1 MSLRGATSRAG
12 CEGIDVFGPG
22 RGVLIV
28 HTPNIAIFDSV
39 DKYSMFSKALLYAY
53 QPSEYSYSF
62 QHSHYQTNNCLSYLL
77 SRE

>member
-12 CEGIDVFGPG
+12 CGGIDVFGPG

-39 DKYSMFSKALLYAY
+39 DKYSMFSKALLHAY
-53 QPSEYSYSF
+53 LPSK
-62 QHSHYQTNNCLSYLL
+62 
-77 SRE
+77 